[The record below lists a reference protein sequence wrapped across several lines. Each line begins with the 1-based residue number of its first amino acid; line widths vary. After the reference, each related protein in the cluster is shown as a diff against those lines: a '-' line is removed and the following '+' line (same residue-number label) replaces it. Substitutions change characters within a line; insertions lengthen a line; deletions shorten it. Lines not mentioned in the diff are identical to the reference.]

1 MISFAKNSNNDKNKN
16 NNNNNFCFQINTVS
30 GDTVQMQLEYK
41 SMHKRS
47 IDQPMSSSFSATTSM
62 AVAMGYEALSK
73 RTIPMESV
81 FSGMGDLQDKIRPM
95 PVAVRGFPGSDTVLT
110 PFVMKFN

>member
-1 MISFAKNSNNDKNKN
+1 
-16 NNNNNFCFQINTVS
+16 
-30 GDTVQMQLEYK
+30 MQLEYK
-41 SMHKRS
+41 SMHKTSSDQIRS
-47 IDQPMSSSFSATTSM
+47 CSFSVTTSM

-95 PVAVRGFPGSDTVLT
+95 PVTVCGFP
-110 PFVMKFN
+110 